1 MIDKEGKIR
10 EKKRL
15 ILEALK
21 NCLMKDVYSN
31 ITVQQVATEAGFS
44 KGGLLHYY
52 SSKEEMYV
60 DLIRELFEE
69 IKVEHERLLRGDM
82 HTRVKASLSALYGI
96 EKFFIDR
103 KTTRILI
110 NIILYGYENE
120 KIMEHIRI
128 FMRENM
134 ALYKSIIEDSRK
146 DIPARR
152 KSDMSP
158 DVTARIAQILVI
170 SAGLIE
176 SVDPI
181 DLDHTNLVQYV
192 IALMKG

>member
-31 ITVQQVATEAGFS
+31 ITVQQVAIEAGFS